1 MTVRFSIGGP
11 HVLPLEPEDPDRI
24 GDYPLLGRLGAGGQG
39 TVFLGTGHGG
49 RVAVKLLHARLSHDP
64 IARARFV
71 RELTT
76 IERIA
81 GFCTA
86 RVHAADLDGDRPYI
100 VSEYVPGASLQQVVR
115 EQGPRADG
123 ALMRL
128 AVGTATALTAIHQ
141 AGVVHRDFKPPNVLM
156 GPDGPRVIDFGIARA
171 LDNVGHTMT
180 GQLVGTPAYMAPEQF
195 TEHVVGPASDLFA
208 WGSTMVFAATGR
220 APFGGGDL
228 YAMLNRMRAEDPD
241 VSGLPEE
248 LARPVLACLAR
259 DPAARPTADELL
271 WRLLGERREIRLARP
286 FPPGGVTVDD
296 PVTPVEA
303 PVTEVEHTEDLGG
316 LAEPAGTRAG
326 RGPLRRTVPLF
337 LGLALVFLASLLDMA
352 SLSVLSSGSVTELRQ
367 QWALVLSLVYTSL
380 AVITVFGVIAAWRGF
395 ASGVWTIIVVRI
407 VRVAVWLATLGQV
420 PPRTETI
427 VLQVLSPVLVIG
439 LLLLALARGRASA
452 GR

>member
-1 MTVRFSIGGP
+1 M
-11 HVLPLEPEDPDRI
+11 LPLEPGDPDRL
-24 GDYPLLGRLGAGGQG
+24 GDYPLLGRLGEGGQG
-39 TVFLGTGHGG
+39 TVFLGEGPQG

-100 VSEYVPGASLQQVVR
+100 VSEYVPGPSLQQLVR
-115 EQGPRADG
+115 EEGPRSDG

-156 GPDGPRVIDFGIARA
+156 GSDGPRVIDFGIAKA
-171 LDNVGHTMT
+171 LDGVEHTMT

-195 TEHVVGPASDLFA
+195 TEYVVGPPCDLFA

-220 APFGGGDL
+220 TPFGTGDV
-228 YAMLNRMRAEDPD
+228 YAMLNRMRSGEPD

-248 LARPVLACLAR
+248 LVPLVLACLSK

-271 WRLLGERREIRLARP
+271 WRLLGERPEITL
-286 FPPGGVTVDD
+286 PGTSMGGEDDVTSVDD
-296 PVTPVEA
+296 PSTRIEPVPFGTPV
-303 PVTEVEHTEDLGG
+303 TDMDRTEDFGRPTG
-316 LAEPAGTRAG
+316 EGTK
-326 RGPLRRTVPLF
+326 RGTLRRTVPLF
-337 LGLALVFLASLLDMA
+337 LGLALVLLVSLLDMA
-352 SLSVLSSGSVTELRQ
+352 SLSVLSSGAVTELRQ

-380 AVITVFGVIAAWRGF
+380 AVITLFGAAAAWRGF

-407 VRVAVWLATLGQV
+407 VRVSVWVATLGQV
-420 PPRTETI
+420 PPRTETV
-427 VLQVLSPVLVIG
+427 VLQVLSPLLVIG
-439 LLLLALARGRASA
+439 LLLLALARGRPKRPVTS
-452 GR
+452 GQ